1 MRFPSARV
9 SARWLA
15 PIALVFAL
23 CGGRPR
29 ANAQDLVVDNM
40 TITMHGVQRFDT
52 VRVINGGRINVTPFD
67 PMTPGSGNLELIADS
82 ILVDATSSI
91 LARGAGY
98 QTARCGNGG
107 GPGGGVGGCAVR
119 DSGGGGAHFGRG
131 GRGTKDCAA
140 AGCTFPLHWEEDC
153 GNSLNGA
160 GLMCSTTS
168 NCRNN
173 DGLPSTAGIPFWH
186 SIYEVEFGSA
196 GGDKGCRDGDG
207 FDTDPGVGGPG
218 GGRIVLAA
226 PNGTIDVQGSVR
238 ADGKRGCGIGN
249 DSAGGGA
256 GGTVMIAG
264 MSVTIGA
271 NAVVSA
277 AGGLG
282 GDTRAGA
289 MGQPDSQDCPAGS
302 QTSGTCD
309 DCGGGGG
316 GGIVSVLSVTSNIA
330 SGATFDVSAALGGVC
345 PICSGEA
352 GGGAGELQ
360 INARY
365 IGEFCDGFD
374 NDFDGMVDE
383 GLGTV
388 SCGLG
393 SCTTTMPACMSGTPT
408 TCTPVVSGPDCEQPP
423 VCNEPRIAVIL
434 DTSASMLQNLAGF
447 ATFGDGSLE
456 HPGLDTDGNMQ
467 PDDSRM
473 YLAKEALAQVISSYP
488 EIDFALARY
497 HQDTAL
503 DQSCQIAKWIE
514 CAGIFATYDNPT
526 DNTGNVICNVNI
538 NGTTTVQVRET
549 STGEECINYAGSCGG
564 PRRGADILAGF
575 GSDTIDVVRWLDSR
589 ETAFDASET
598 PGDFCA
604 HSSGNDCEIRATGP
618 TPLAGSL
625 QAIQDYMLPLIAT
638 DPCTS
643 CRGYSVILVTDG
655 DESCN
660 GNPPAEAALLQ
671 AAGVDVY
678 VVAVSV
684 LAEEQAALNAI
695 AAAGGTT
702 AATFVSNPADL
713 VPTLT
718 SIVGGSIRFESCNE
732 ADDDC
737 DGVVDEGFVGLG
749 AACNDGL
756 IGACR
761 GTGVIAC
768 RDDFGGTECDITSPG
783 SMAGTE
789 ACGGGDEDCDG
800 RIDEMLVCTGNCTPT
815 GAEVCNGIDDDCNG
829 LVDEADPA
837 LGTACGMDEGECR
850 AGTLRCIAGMLECI
864 GAQGPRMEVCNGLDE
879 DCDGMN
885 DNEAVC
891 PPDTLCAE
899 GGCRS
904 RCLAEFGCAPGL
916 ECVELPEGGY
926 CIPTAC
932 SVCTQAEACVN
943 NVCVDRCADV
953 MCDSNETCVRGT
965 CRDCTTEGCATG
977 ELCVDAVCVTDLCAL
992 ANCATGESCFNGD
1005 CRPSCDDRTCPV
1017 GQACDPTGACTDDP
1031 CADVSCDAN
1040 QVCLGGSCRDDQ
1052 CTDILCPTGNV
1063 CVPALGCITNPCV
1076 MVTCAAGRVC
1086 QVTDAGLAQCRV
1098 AGEVSPPPGG
1108 TNVLVSG
1115 NGGASGCVAMPGA
1128 RGGGDAPP
1136 WPAWL
1141 PSVLLVGLALL
1152 RRRGAK

>member
-1 MRFPSARV
+1 MRPASPFSSALHTVLAAIFLLAAAPSKG
-9 SARWLA
+9 L
-15 PIALVFAL
+15 
-23 CGGRPR
+23 
-29 ANAQDLVVDNM
+29 AQDLVVDG
-40 TITMHGVQRFDT
+40 TTVTMHGIQRFDS
-52 VRVINGGRINVTPFD
+52 VQVINGGRINVTPFSAG
-67 PMTPGSGNLELIADS
+67 TPGSGNLELIATT

-91 LARGAGY
+91 MARGAGY
-98 QTARCGNGG
+98 QVARCGNGG

-140 AGCTFPLHWEEDC
+140 GGCTFPLHWEEDC
-153 GNSLNGA
+153 GNSLDGA
-160 GLMCSTTS
+160 GAMCTSTS

-186 SIYEVEFGSA
+186 SIYAVEFGSA

-207 FDTDPGVGGPG
+207 FGTAPGVGGPG

-226 PNGTIDVQGSVR
+226 PNGTINVQGSVR
-238 ADGKRGCGIGN
+238 ADGRRGCGIGN

-264 MSVTIGA
+264 QSVTIGA
-271 NAVVSA
+271 SAVVSA

-289 MGQPDSQDCPAGS
+289 MGQPDFQDCPAGS

-374 NDFDGMVDE
+374 NDFDGNIDE
-383 GLGTV
+383 NLGTV

-393 SCTTTMPACMSGTPT
+393 SCTTTMPACMGGQPT
-408 TCTPVVSGPDCEQPP
+408 ACVPLLSGPDCEQPAL
-423 VCNEPRIAVIL
+423 CNEPRIAVIL

-456 HPGLDTDGNMQ
+456 HPGLDTDGNMRA
-467 PDDSRM
+467 DDSRM
-473 YLAKEALAQVISSYP
+473 FLAKEALAQVISSYP

-503 DQSCQIAKWIE
+503 GQSCQIAKWIE
-514 CAGIFATYDNPT
+514 CAGIFATYDDPT
-526 DNTGNVICNVNI
+526 DNTGAMVCSVPI
-538 NGTTTVQVRET
+538 NGTTSVAVRET
-549 STGEECINYAGSCGG
+549 SNGEECINYAGSCGG
-564 PRRGADILAGF
+564 PRRGADIVAGF

-589 ETAFDASET
+589 ETRFDASET
-598 PGDFCA
+598 AGDFCA
-604 HSSGNDCEIRATGP
+604 HSAGNDCELRATGP
-618 TPLAGSL
+618 TPLGGSL

-660 GNPPAEAALLQ
+660 GNPAAEAAILR
-671 AAGVDVY
+671 AAGVNVY

-684 LAEEQAALNAI
+684 LASEQAALNAI

-702 AATFVSNPADL
+702 AATFVNNPADL

-718 SIVGGSIRFESCNE
+718 SIVGGSIRFESCNG

-737 DGVVDEGFVGLG
+737 DGNVDEGFVGLG

-761 GTGVIAC
+761 GTGNIAC
-768 RDDFGGTECDITSPG
+768 RADEGGTECAITSPG
-783 SMAGTE
+783 NMAGTE
-789 ACGGGDEDCDG
+789 VCGAGDEDCDG

-815 GAEVCNGIDDDCNG
+815 GMEVCNGADDDCNG

-837 LGTACGMDEGECR
+837 LNTTCGMDEGECR
-850 AGTLRCIAGMLECI
+850 SGTLRCIAGMLECI

-879 DCDGMN
+879 NCDGMN
-885 DNEAVC
+885 DNDAVC
-891 PPDTLCAE
+891 PVDSLCID
-899 GGCRS
+899 GGCRP
-904 RCLAEFGCAPGL
+904 RCAGEFACSPGL
-916 ECVELPEGGY
+916 ECVAMADGSY

-932 SVCTQAEACVN
+932 SVCTSAETCVN
-943 NVCVDRCADV
+943 NVCVDRCVGVTCED
-953 MCDSNETCVRGT
+953 NETCVRGA
-965 CRDCTTEGCATG
+965 CRDCTTLGCASG
-977 ELCVDAVCVTDLCAL
+977 ELCVDGACAADLCFDVSCGADESCFAGVCVT
-992 ANCATGESCFNGD
+992 N
-1005 CRPSCDDRTCPV
+1005 CDDRTCPS
-1017 GQACDPTGACTDDP
+1017 GQVCDAQGACSDDL
-1031 CADVSCDAN
+1031 CEGVSCGAN

-1052 CTDILCPTGNV
+1052 CSGISCPRGNV
-1063 CVPALGCITNPCV
+1063 CVPALGCVTDPCAT
-1076 MVTCAAGRVC
+1076 VTCASGRTCV
-1086 QVTDAGLAQCRV
+1086 VRDDGTTQCRIIGDV
-1098 AGEVSPPPGG
+1098 PVPPGG

-1115 NGGASGCVAMPGA
+1115 NGGASGCSALPGPQP
-1128 RGGGDAPP
+1128 RGGLPP
-1136 WPAWL
+1136 WPGGLLLLGAVV
-1141 PSVLLVGLALL
+1141 VLV
-1152 RRRGAK
+1152 RRRGSK